1 MAGFPSFRP
10 KEEMSA
16 TQHLQSMAFGV
27 PSQKYTADVPIENAL
42 VCSVKHRVFT
52 RHQARAGRTGMG
64 KGFDGA

>member
-1 MAGFPSFRP
+1 
-10 KEEMSA
+10 MSA